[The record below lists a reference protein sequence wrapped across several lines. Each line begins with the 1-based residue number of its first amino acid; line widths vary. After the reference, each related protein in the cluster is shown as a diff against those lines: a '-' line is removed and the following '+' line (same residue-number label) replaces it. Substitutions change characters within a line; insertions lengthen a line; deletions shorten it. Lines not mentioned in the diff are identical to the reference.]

1 MSKKRSSK
9 KTPPK
14 RDFQPIANRRLLK
27 APRLPVLRQVEDF
40 RRNSFPLTR
49 ARAYRIL
56 RTVRHVRPV
65 VKPYKSLYPRVAPL
79 NRLAATLPKGAV
91 VCVRRAQRRE
101 VLFALGR
108 GGRSGRQS
116 PHRTNSTSKIHCRK

>member
-1 MSKKRSSK
+1 MSKKRSYK

-14 RDFQPIANRRLLK
+14 RDFKPIANRRLLK
-27 APRLPVLRQVEDF
+27 APRLPVLRPIEDF

-49 ARAYRIL
+49 ARAYNLITIRP
-56 RTVRHVRPV
+56 TKPSVR
-65 VKPYKSLYPRVAPL
+65 PYKSLYPRVPAL
-79 NRLAATLPKGAV
+79 SRLAHVLPKEAV

-108 GGRSGRQS
+108 GGSRSKQGR
-116 PHRTNSTSKIHCRK
+116 HRTNETSKIHCRK